1 MQLGSAA
8 PSDDHATPAAGVGE
22 WESRRTITRNGDA
35 SRRDQRNPPSH
46 EACGHSE
53 VKAFVRV
60 AEGRVDPAQ
69 RTEDGRTH
77 QHGTD
82 V

>member
-60 AEGRVDPAQ
+60 AEGRVDPAH
-69 RTEDGRTH
+69 RAED
-77 QHGTD
+77 
-82 V
+82 